1 MISWRTMLPGIVLSA
16 LVLFLYLLI
25 FVLLAR

>member
-1 MISWRTMLPGIVLSA
+1 MSLVYLVSGVLA

-25 FVLLAR
+25 ALFLPERF